1 MSHPAYD
8 ELAATW
14 QRLHHFGHLQSI
26 ASWDRMALMPASGNT
41 ARANAMAE
49 MDGLLHGIRTDPKLA
64 VALERTEKEAL
75 DDFQR
80 ANVREIRRDWR
91 TANALPAKL
100 VQAQSMANSRCEH
113 AWRTQRPANDWK
125 GFLENFREVLKLSR
139 EQAKFLADRTGLSP
153 HDALMDNYEPGMT
166 GETVDK
172 LFGDLQT
179 WLTDL
184 VRQVR
189 NKQAGETVHSP
200 VGPFPR
206 GAQYAI
212 GLEAMK
218 LLGFDFDAGRLD
230 ESAHPFCG
238 GVPEDTRLTTR
249 YREDSF
255 VGSLWGTI
263 HETGHGRYEQSL
275 PRDWLGQPVGWAR
288 SAGIHESQSLSFE
301 MQVGLSRPFVGLLAP
316 RLAAHFGNQPAFEP
330 DNLFLWLTRVQP
342 SFIRVE
348 ADELTYPMHI
358 ILRYRIERD
367 LIEGRVEAEDIPAL
381 WDEAM
386 AKLLDVDT
394 RGNFTNGCMQ
404 DVHWGEGLFGYFP
417 SYTLGAMY
425 AAQWF
430 AAIRAA
436 TPELDVRMAAGD
448 LTPAFDWL
456 RANIWQQGSRWTT
469 AELVTRAT
477 GGPLDAGH
485 YRRHLERRYLGA

>member
-1 MSHPAYD
+1 MNHPAYD
-8 ELAATW
+8 ELTATW
-14 QRLHHFGHLQSI
+14 QRLHHFGHLQAI
-26 ASWDRMALMPASGNT
+26 ASWDRMALMPASGNA

-49 MDGLLHGIRTDPKLA
+49 MDGLLHGIRTDPKL
-64 VALERTEKEAL
+64 VMVLERTQNETL

-91 TANALPAKL
+91 TANALPAAL
-100 VQAQSMANSRCEH
+100 VKAQSMANSRCEH

-179 WLTDL
+179 WLPDL

-189 NKQAGETVHSP
+189 NKQAGETVHAP

-206 GAQYAI
+206 SAQYAI

-218 LLGFDFDAGRLD
+218 LLGFDFEAGRLD

-301 MQVGLSRPFVGLLAP
+301 MQIGLSRPFVGLLAP
-316 RLAAHFGNQPAFEP
+316 RLAAHFGDQAAFEP

-342 SFIRVE
+342 SFIRVD
-348 ADELTYPMHI
+348 ADELTYPLHI

-381 WDEAM
+381 WDDAM

-404 DVHWGEGLFGYFP
+404 DVHWAEGLFGYFP

-436 TPELDVRMAAGD
+436 TPELDARMAAGD
-448 LTPAFDWL
+448 LAPAFDWL
-456 RANIWQQGSRWTT
+456 RANIWQQASRWTT

-485 YRRHLERRYLGA
+485 YRRHLEARYLGA

>member
-14 QRLHHFGHLQSI
+14 QRLHHFGHLQAI
-26 ASWDRMALMPASGNT
+26 ASWDRMALMPTSGNT

-49 MDGLLHGIRTDPKLA
+49 MDGLLHGIRTDPKL
-64 VALERTEKEAL
+64 VMMLERTQNETL

-91 TANALPAKL
+91 TANALPAAL

-179 WLTDL
+179 WLPDL

-189 NKQAGETVHSP
+189 NKQAGETVHVP
-200 VGPFPR
+200 VGPFSR
-206 GAQYAI
+206 SAQYAI

-218 LLGFDFDAGRLD
+218 LLGFDFEAGRLD

-301 MQVGLSRPFVGLLAP
+301 MQIGLSRPFVGLLPP

-330 DNLFLWLTRVQP
+330 DNLFRWLTRVQP

-348 ADELTYPMHI
+348 ADELTYPLHI

-367 LIEGRVEAEDIPAL
+367 LIEGRVEAGDIPAL

-430 AAIRAA
+430 AAIRAE
-436 TPELDVRMAAGD
+436 TPDLDTRMAAGD
-448 LTPAFDWL
+448 LAPAFDWL

-477 GGPLDAGH
+477 GGPLDAAH
-485 YRRHLERRYLGA
+485 YRRHLEARYLAA

>member
-1 MSHPAYD
+1 MTHPAYD

-14 QRLHHFGHLQSI
+14 QRLHHFSHLQAI

-49 MDGLLHGIRTDPKLA
+49 MDGLLHGIRTNPQLA
-64 VALERTEKEAL
+64 LALERTECENL

-91 TANALPAKL
+91 TANALPATL

-125 GFLENFREVLKLSR
+125 GFLGNFRDVLKLAR
-139 EQAKFLADRTGLSP
+139 EQAKFLADRSGLSP

-166 GETVDK
+166 GATVDK
-172 LFGDLQT
+172 LFGDLQQ
-179 WLTDL
+179 WLPDL
-184 VRQVR
+184 VRRVR
-189 NKQAGETVHSP
+189 EKQARETVHTP

-218 LLGFDFDAGRLD
+218 LLGFNFDAGRLD

-301 MQVGLSRPFVGLLAP
+301 MQIGLSRPFVGLLAP
-316 RLAAHFGNQPAFEP
+316 RLAAHFGDQLAFEP

-348 ADELTYPMHI
+348 ADELTYPLHI

-394 RGNFTNGCMQ
+394 RGNFANGCMQ

-436 TPELDVRMAAGD
+436 TPDLDARMAAGD
-448 LTPAFDWL
+448 LAPAFDWL

-485 YRRHLERRYLGA
+485 YRRHLETRYLGA